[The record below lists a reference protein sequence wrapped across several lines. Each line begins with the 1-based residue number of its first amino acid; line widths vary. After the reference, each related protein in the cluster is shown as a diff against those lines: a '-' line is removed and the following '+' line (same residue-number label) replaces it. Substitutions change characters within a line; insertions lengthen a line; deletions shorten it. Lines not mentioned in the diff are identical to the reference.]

1 MAIALTLQ
9 QYLAT
14 KGVEYDVVAHAPTMS
29 SMRTAEAS
37 RIPGDRLAKAVVLKD
52 DNGYLLAVIPASHRL
67 ELEYLTALRK
77 QQATFAT
84 EPEIEALFSDCS
96 RGAIPPIG
104 AAYGMDCVVDDSIA
118 EQPEIYFEAGDHGTL
133 VHMTGE
139 RFARLTAGNQH
150 GRFSRHA

>member
-29 SMRTAEAS
+29 SMRTAQAS
-37 RIPGDRLAKAVVLKD
+37 RVPGDK
-52 DNGYLLAVIPASHRL
+52 GYLLAVIPASHRL
-67 ELEYLTALRK
+67 ELEYLAVLRK
-77 QQATFAT
+77 RQATLAT
-84 EPEIEALFSDCS
+84 EQEIETLFRDCS

-104 AAYGMDCVVDDSIA
+104 AAYGMDCVIDDSIA

-139 RFARLTAGNQH
+139 RFARLTAATQH